1 MFRALLNNYPQMIAG
16 LVFGL
21 WTINAFLSP
30 LPIGEPGAVK
40 VVKYEELHDYM
51 QQEVNEIR
59 IINFWATW
67 CAPCIKE
74 MPYFEALPSHWGEVP
89 IKVLFISMDLP
100 EEANAKVM
108 RFIERREIKN
118 EVWLL
123 DETDFNAFID
133 RVDPSWS
140 GAIPATVIL
149 GPALSSRKFLEKE
162 LHKGELESILSEL
175 F

>member
-1 MFRALLNNYPQMIAG
+1 MKHFIKPLCLCLSLSSFYLALTSLQPA
-16 LVFGL
+16 
-21 WTINAFLSP
+21 P
-30 LPIGEPGAVK
+30 LDKVK
-40 VVKYEELHDYM
+40 VVKYEELHAYM
-51 QQEVNEIR
+51 QEEVNEIR

-67 CAPCIKE
+67 CGPCIKE
-74 MPYFEALPSHWGEVP
+74 MPYFEALPSLWEGVP

-100 EEANAKVM
+100 EEADGKVP
-108 RFIERREIKN
+108 RFLERREIKN
-118 EVWLL
+118 EVWIL

-149 GPALSSRKFLEKE
+149 GPALSARKFLEKE
-162 LHKGELESILSEL
+162 LHEGELESILSEL

>member
-1 MFRALLNNYPQMIAG
+1 MLKNYPQMIAR

-21 WTINAFLSP
+21 WTINAFFSP
-30 LPIGEPGAVK
+30 SLIGQPGAVK

-74 MPYFEALPSHWGEVP
+74 MPYFEALPSHWEGVP

-100 EEANAKVM
+100 EEADGKVP
-108 RFIERREIKN
+108 RFLERREIKN
-118 EVWLL
+118 EVWIL
-123 DETDFNAFID
+123 DETYFNGFID

-149 GPALSSRKFLEKE
+149 GPALGARKFLEKE
-162 LHKGELESILSEL
+162 LHEGELESILSEL